1 MGDIKR
7 NINKQEPIVEKKAVE
22 VNQLKDNN
30 VQIHFG
36 NAKIIELKL
45 LESINK
51 QMAEILII
59 LRDAKK

>member
-1 MGDIKR
+1 MSDIQR
-7 NINKQEPIVEKKAVE
+7 NGQKKTVQAE
-22 VNQLKDNN
+22 VKPSD

-51 QMAEILII
+51 QLGEIVKL
-59 LRDAKK
+59 LKEAK